1 MRQRIH
7 EYKFQINH
15 VNTQYCLVNCS
26 KCTMFMLDINTTK
39 KDKFLCKFFT
49 IIVRFLFVW
58 LIWFVVLIT
67 KHLKGVPHSNKT
79 YWEGRKSIPGMAGWW
94 QGYEKYRINPL
105 QMQSK
110 GHAVGPGT
118 CEHYRR
124 KGKHDVSVPVTQAK
138 GKKAECK
145 L

>member
-1 MRQRIH
+1 
-7 EYKFQINH
+7 
-15 VNTQYCLVNCS
+15 
-26 KCTMFMLDINTTK
+26 
-39 KDKFLCKFFT
+39 
-49 IIVRFLFVW
+49 
-58 LIWFVVLIT
+58 
-67 KHLKGVPHSNKT
+67 
-79 YWEGRKSIPGMAGWW
+79 MAGWW